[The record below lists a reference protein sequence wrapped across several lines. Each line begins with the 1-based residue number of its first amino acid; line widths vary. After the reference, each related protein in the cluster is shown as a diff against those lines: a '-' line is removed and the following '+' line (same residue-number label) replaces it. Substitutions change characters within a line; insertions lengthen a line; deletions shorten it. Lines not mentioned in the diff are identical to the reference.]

1 MRHLMCSGISTI
13 IAQKNVSKIFLRIVE
28 YWIFQSSVISADHS
42 KRNNKVIILK
52 DSVTIQ
58 ILKRNSRLLHCVVFK
73 SFTLCL
79 KKVCSLKI
87 FIAKPKEPES
97 QVIESIAVLTAKTA
111 VEEFGELW
119 FFVYV
124 HVICENYHFFNRE

>member
-73 SFTLCL
+73 SFTIMFEKSLFTENIYCQTKRAWISGDRINCCAHCQDSCRRVWRTIILRLCT
-79 KKVCSLKI
+79 CN
-87 FIAKPKEPES
+87 
-97 QVIESIAVLTAKTA
+97 
-111 VEEFGELW
+111 LW
-119 FFVYV
+119 KLPFFQ
-124 HVICENYHFFNRE
+124 

>member
-13 IAQKNVSKIFLRIVE
+13 IAQKNVSKIFLQLT
-28 YWIFQSSVISADHS
+28 IFQSSVLLADHS

-79 KKVCSLKI
+79 KKV
-87 FIAKPKEPES
+87 
-97 QVIESIAVLTAKTA
+97 
-111 VEEFGELW
+111 
-119 FFVYV
+119 
-124 HVICENYHFFNRE
+124 

>member
-13 IAQKNVSKIFLRIVE
+13 IAQKNVSKIFLQLT
-28 YWIFQSSVISADHS
+28 IFQSSVLSADHS

-79 KKVCSLKI
+79 KTVFLLKI
-87 FIAKPKEPES
+87 FVAKPKEPET
-97 QVIESIAVLTAKTA
+97 QVIESIDVLTAKTA
-111 VEEFGELW
+111 VEEFGEL
-119 FFVYV
+119 
-124 HVICENYHFFNRE
+124 